1 MLDREAI
8 SRHSSGMSTS
18 TNGTVKA
25 VTYLRVSGAAQIDGD
40 GFPRQREVCAA
51 YASANGIEIAGEYRD
66 EACSGCTDA
75 DAREA
80 FGQMIERI
88 AGNGVRLVLVERADR
103 LARDLIVSETL
114 LATLRKLGVRVIEA
128 CSGIELTDASDPSRI
143 LVRQVLGAVAE
154 FNRRELVGKLAKAR
168 KRIRDAGLRC
178 EGVRLYG
185 SRPGE
190 SAGLDRILD
199 LVHGERLSFRKAAAT
214 LNAEGIPSRSGKPWT
229 AGTVQSVVVR
239 AASRLDG
246 TRMNSDERID
256 EIRQRSREASA
267 RYRARRRS
275 QASGTR

>member
-1 MLDREAI
+1 MLDSEAI

-25 VTYLRVSGAAQIDGD
+25 VTYLRVSGAAQIEGD

-51 YASANGIEIAGEYRD
+51 YASVNGIEIAGEYRD
-66 EACSGCTDA
+66 QACSGCTDA

-80 FGQMIERI
+80 FGAMIERI

-128 CSGIELTDASDPSRI
+128 CSGIELTDTSDPSRI

-199 LVHGERLSFRKAAAT
+199 LVHGERLSLRQTADK
-214 LNAEGIPSRSGKPWT
+214 LNGEGVPTRNGKPWS
-229 AGTVQSVVVR
+229 AGSVQSVVVR

-246 TRMNSDERID
+246 TSTADRI
-256 EIRQRSREASA
+256 EAVRQRSREASA
-267 RYRARRRS
+267 RYRERQRS
-275 QASGTR
+275 RALGT